1 MSAYKENQKTKQENV
16 KDHCET
22 LSSWMKKFI
31 YYNSW
36 KNQDVIIHPNNILT
50 SHNC

>member
-31 YYNSW
+31 YYNS
-36 KNQDVIIHPNNILT
+36 
-50 SHNC
+50 